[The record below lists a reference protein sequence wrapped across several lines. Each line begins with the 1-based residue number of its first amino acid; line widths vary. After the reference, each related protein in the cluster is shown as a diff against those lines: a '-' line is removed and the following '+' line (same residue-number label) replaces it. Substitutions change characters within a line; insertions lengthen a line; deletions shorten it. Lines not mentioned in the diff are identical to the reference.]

1 MKEIHLKYY
10 LRKISNVDLASSI
23 RAAFNLHN
31 YRRNEHTDFLFV
43 LTDGL
48 FSQSERQKITDNV
61 HYCILR
67 GMKVFGIGICPYG
80 IEKLFPQ
87 IIYSK
92 NPMKLIE
99 GISDCCY
106 SFFNKDKMSGI
117 SLRPE
122 FNITENDIKE
132 SINSPKFSS
141 LKKELINIVIE
152 LSGYDF
158 YQGEIPK
165 DAKAEEMETNGIYSI
180 HNFGMY
186 PKDWFK
192 GQRILFVM
200 PYSCEMNEKEK
211 RAFS

>member
-43 LTDGL
+43 LIDGL
-48 FSQSERQKITDNV
+48 FSQSEKQKITDNIY
-61 HYCILR
+61 YCVSR
-67 GMKVFGIGICPYG
+67 GMKVFGIGMCPYD

-99 GISDCCY
+99 GISDFCY

-122 FNITENDIKE
+122 FNISENDIKE
-132 SINSPKFSS
+132 SINSPKF
-141 LKKELINIVIE
+141 
-152 LSGYDF
+152 
-158 YQGEIPK
+158 
-165 DAKAEEMETNGIYSI
+165 
-180 HNFGMY
+180 H
-186 PKDWFK
+186 
-192 GQRILFVM
+192 R
-200 PYSCEMNEKEK
+200 
-211 RAFS
+211 

>member
-31 YRRNEHTDFLFV
+31 YRRNEYTDFLFV

-61 HYCILR
+61 HYCISR
-67 GMKVFGIGICPYG
+67 GMKVFGIGMCPYG

-99 GISDCCY
+99 GISDLSLILLY
-106 SFFNKDKMSGI
+106 FYYYFHLLIISRNIYYFVNLLETIFLYFHFYYYIFNNKQK
-117 SLRPE
+117 
-122 FNITENDIKE
+122 
-132 SINSPKFSS
+132 
-141 LKKELINIVIE
+141 
-152 LSGYDF
+152 
-158 YQGEIPK
+158 
-165 DAKAEEMETNGIYSI
+165 
-180 HNFGMY
+180 
-186 PKDWFK
+186 
-192 GQRILFVM
+192 
-200 PYSCEMNEKEK
+200 
-211 RAFS
+211 